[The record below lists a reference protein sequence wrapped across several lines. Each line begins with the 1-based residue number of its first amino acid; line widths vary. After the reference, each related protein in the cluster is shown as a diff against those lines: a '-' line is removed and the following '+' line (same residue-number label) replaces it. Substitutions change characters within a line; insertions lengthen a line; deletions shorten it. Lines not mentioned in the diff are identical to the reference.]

1 MGDLAAEVTF
11 SDLLHPRKN
20 HTQDLLRGK
29 LFLSFVGLD
38 LNCRVIILGDNCKRE
53 ALDVGLHVCLV
64 ELATD
69 ETPKVRLTTGP
80 PTFLTEK

>member
-29 LFLSFVGLD
+29 LFLPFVGLD
-38 LNCRVIILGDNCKRE
+38 LNYRIIILGDNCKRE
-53 ALDVGLHVCLV
+53 ALDVCLV
-64 ELATD
+64 ELAAD